1 MNEARAKIEAICKE
15 YDLPVFENPRDN
27 VMVIL
32 ESAEPSKEDKLTA
45 FDCYDEWLLDT
56 NECSDDDFEPI
67 ASMVLGD
74 GRYD

>member
-1 MNEARAKIEAICKE
+1 MTDPKTKIEALCKE
-15 YDLPVFENPRDN
+15 YDLPVFKNPRDN

-45 FDCYDEWLLDT
+45 FDCYDEWLFAT
-56 NECSDDDFEPI
+56 KVCSDDDFEPI